1 MPRVASPTEW
11 FYLLH
16 SESSGLF
23 LRAEGDGSLGF
34 GSRADDNACWSRTD
48 VLAVSHLGNDDDEL
62 AVVLTSA
69 VDGKKRLSLSEES
82 DEGATIVRAGE
93 RGLRCTV
100 DGVAGEV
107 FRCVRGPAD
116 LPSVSLSHL
125 REEGWVA
132 LPELVHPETVA
143 DMKAMM
149 TRLQEENPPDPR
161 AKRPGIPNIMNESA
175 SIARTAVHAV
185 SLFVLEEYIGSPLQF
200 GHPPGAAITKHQDPS
215 EDNYGRNTDFQST
228 ADQGGWHSV
237 CTPTLFPRLC

>member
-23 LRAEGDGSLGF
+23 LRVEGDGSLGF

-149 TRLQEENPPDPR
+149 TRLQE
-161 AKRPGIPNIMNESA
+161 
-175 SIARTAVHAV
+175 
-185 SLFVLEEYIGSPLQF
+185 
-200 GHPPGAAITKHQDPS
+200 
-215 EDNYGRNTDFQST
+215 
-228 ADQGGWHSV
+228 
-237 CTPTLFPRLC
+237 